1 MKKLVNVSLSKIKM
15 AELSALKTEA
25 LIIGNY
31 ESKKLDGVTKF
42 IDTKSKDV
50 IKKLISRNEL
60 SGSLGNSVYLPS
72 LNGISA

>member
-31 ESKKLDGVTKF
+31 ESKKIRWCYK
-42 IDTKSKDV
+42 I
-50 IKKLISRNEL
+50 
-60 SGSLGNSVYLPS
+60 Y
-72 LNGISA
+72 